1 MRRIWTH
8 LLARVVTIALCG
20 DPTVALAAT
29 PAWVT
34 ERPTQPGF
42 AVGIGSAEID
52 GDPITGVHN
61 RALAAAL
68 ADVAAQIDVDVE
80 SSLSLQTLENV
91 EGITQHFESTATVT
105 SSQTLQG
112 VETMATWCGDSRC
125 WVYARLDLVRREA
138 VQREI
143 TAHRQQRLGELLRRL
158 TDPRAVAATAL
169 AAGAEAV
176 ELSDGD
182 AHIVA
187 LWRQRLDVITL
198 NVVEQDEASAI
209 EVVARDAG
217 APASGLPIRF
227 DRHAEEGDIEPLG
240 WTDTDG
246 VASAAFDGLPG
257 LTTATACIDYG
268 TRREAGW
275 VLPRRCVTIQVER
288 VRRRTHLQ
296 VTVTPT
302 ASLGLRQA
310 IAAQFAAHGL
320 DVVTAA
326 DTAALSID
334 VDLRLSP
341 AAETGS
347 ICFALVE
354 VAVTV
359 TEANERIHA
368 TTASRIRGAGLTREA
383 AIRAALHKPGA
394 RLREATLHGRRMRV
408 RVAHGGRPNLEG
420 DPK

>member
-1 MRRIWTH
+1 MRKVWTH
-8 LLARVVTIALCG
+8 LLARAITIILGG
-20 DPTVALAAT
+20 DPTAALAST
-29 PAWVT
+29 PVWVSD
-34 ERPTQPGF
+34 RPTQPGF

-52 GDPITGVHN
+52 GDPITSVHN

-68 ADVAAQIDVDVE
+68 ADIAAQIDVDVE
-80 SSLSLQTLENV
+80 ASQSLQTQENE
-91 EGITQHFESTATVT
+91 EGMTQHFESTATAT

-112 VETMATWCGDSRC
+112 VETMATWCGDRRC

-143 TAHRQQRLGELLRRL
+143 AAHRQQRVDELLGRL
-158 TDPRAVAATAL
+158 ADPRSSAALAL
-169 AAGAEAV
+169 AAGAQAV
-176 ELSDGD
+176 ALTDGD
-182 AHIVA
+182 AHIAA
-187 LWRQRLDVITL
+187 LWQRRLGAITL
-198 NVVEQDEASAI
+198 NVIEQDEASAI
-209 EVVARDAG
+209 EVVALDAG

-227 DRHAEEGDIEPLG
+227 DHHAQEGDIEPLG
-240 WTDTDG
+240 WTDANG

-257 LTTATACIDYG
+257 LTTATACIAYG
-268 TRREAGW
+268 
-275 VLPRRCVTIQVER
+275 VPRRCVTIQVER
-288 VRRRTHLQ
+288 LRRRTHLQ

-341 AAETGS
+341 AAETGG

-359 TEANERIHA
+359 TEAEERIHA

-383 AIRAALHKPGA
+383 AIRAALRKPGA

-408 RVAHGGRPNLEG
+408 RVAPRRQAQSGGRS
-420 DPK
+420 